1 MALGP
6 HAAARQVDI
15 AERLEHLERIVA
27 AAATAGAWATTP
39 VLLAA
44 LRASIAAIDAERALL
59 DPLTGQATPAP

>member
-6 HAAARQVDI
+6 HAANRQTNVF
-15 AERLEHLERIVA
+15 ERLEHLERVIV

-39 VLLAA
+39 AILAA
-44 LRASIAAIDAERALL
+44 LRADLAALDAERAIL